1 MNTSLFTQAKDLS
14 YRFPVELKRT
24 FKSKR
29 VDFYSYLGS
38 DQYRIEHRAG
48 DQFSVVEMY
57 EVSPVEWQTR
67 TVSVFG
73 DLLDAVE
80 FTRALHYSASW

>member
-1 MNTSLFTQAKDLS
+1 MNTSLFTQSKDLS
-14 YRFPVELKRT
+14 YKFPVELKRT

-29 VDFYSYLGS
+29 VDFYSYLDS

-73 DLLDAVE
+73 TLLDAVE
-80 FTRALHYSASW
+80 FTRALHYASW

>member
-1 MNTSLFTQAKDLS
+1 MKTSLFTQSKDLS

-24 FKSKR
+24 FKSKL
-29 VDFYSYLGS
+29 VDFYSYLDS

-48 DQFSVVEMY
+48 DRFSVVEMY
-57 EVSPVEWQTR
+57 EVNPVEWQTR

>member
-1 MNTSLFTQAKDLS
+1 MKTSLFTQSKDLS

-24 FKSKR
+24 FKSR
-29 VDFYSYLGS
+29 LVDFYSYLGS

-73 DLLDAVE
+73 TLLDAVE
-80 FTRALHYSASW
+80 YTRALHYASW